1 MATLQWKGMWKGTQS
16 LLPAVGPVHE
26 REEEDPTQEESGQ
39 PEDSIHLV
47 QQRVLLL

>member
-1 MATLQWKGMWKGTQS
+1 MEGHSEQAQS

-39 PEDSIHLV
+39 REDSIHLV